1 MKFFSIDSPLYKFM
15 CQLFDVFKLNMLWI
29 LCSLPVVTIGAS
41 TTAAFHVALK
51 MVDDEEGYI
60 GKEFMKSFKQNLVQG
75 SIMGMMTLFGV
86 YAIWLD
92 LQLCRA
98 KENHIMFVTA
108 TVLLI
113 AFMILGNI
121 YAYALLARYDNTI
134 KATFKNSFM
143 IAVRYFLPTLLLVI
157 IVAFEVVV
165 IMWNLT
171 TYLVGLLIGPAC
183 IIYTI
188 SGYAKKYFRIL
199 EPLQEESEEGLEE
212 DEEGGWQ

>member
-15 CQLFDVFKLNMLWI
+15 CQLFDILKLNMLWI
-29 LCSLPVVTIGAS
+29 LCSIPVITIGAS
-41 TTAAFHVALK
+41 TTAAFHVALQ

-60 GKEFMKSFKQNLVQG
+60 GREFMKSFKRNLVQG
-75 SIMGMMTLFGV
+75 SVMGIMTLVGV
-86 YAIWLD
+86 YAVWLD

-98 KENHIMFVTA
+98 KEYSLGFVLV
-108 TVLLI
+108 TVMLI

-134 KATFKNSFM
+134 RETFQNSFM
-143 IAVRYFLPTLLLVI
+143 IAIRYFIPTVVLVVLIAIEVI
-157 IVAFEVVV
+157 I

-171 TYLVGLLIGPAC
+171 TYFVGFLIGPAC

-188 SGYAKKYFRIL
+188 SATAKKHFHIL
-199 EPLQEESEEGLEE
+199 EEMQEESGENTSDDLK
-212 DEEGGWQ
+212 DEE

>member
-15 CQLFDVFKLNMLWI
+15 CQLFDIFKLNMLWI
-29 LCSLPVVTIGAS
+29 LCSIPVITIGAS

-60 GKEFMKSFKQNLVQG
+60 GREFMKAFKRNLVQG
-75 SIMGMMTLFGV
+75 SVMGILTMVGI

-98 KENHIMFVTA
+98 KEYSLGFVLV
-108 TVLLI
+108 TVILI

-134 KATFKNSFM
+134 KETFQNSFL
-143 IAVRYFLPTLLLVI
+143 ISVRYFIPTVVLVLL
-157 IVAFEVVV
+157 IVFEVLI

-171 TYLVGLLIGPAC
+171 TYFVGFLIGPAS

-188 SGYAKKYFRIL
+188 SATAKKHFNIL
-199 EPLQEESEEGLEE
+199 EAMKEESEDGASDVLDNEG
-212 DEEGGWQ
+212 